1 MILQRSRFLHSLP
14 VDNERYLLIHA
25 VTHARLTIDRQLN
38 TVVDF
43 FATPRAWPDE
53 YPSLATTVSYDRE
66 TLSNCIADLIERGFI
81 TDKSA
86 DEELAETT
94 AKLGATYGRDPDEL
108 LDRYR
113 RELKEGAHAYWS
125 AGAARSIGD
134 LGSTGKRVDLLLFGD
149 CDVQMETDFLHQEAA
164 RRGIDLRIAATSP
177 DDVRLASEHKHDAIL
192 IGALRARH
200 HLTLDPAELQGPPH
214 AAYILQARALLE
226 ELRRRSAAPILID
239 NLPEPTVQPLG
250 LAERGL
256 NGHRTRFRTTNVV
269 LADLAAQLADVHVVD
284 VSAAMGAIGSERMID
299 DGHFGFTHLGSPGW
313 LLQRPESEKEAV
325 HGLFPD
331 IASLAELV
339 GGDPYGREAAMA
351 RPYRCPRRHA
361 RH

>member
-14 VDNERYLLIHA
+14 VGAKRYLLIHA
-25 VTHARLTIDRQLN
+25 VTHARLTIDQKLN

-43 FATPRAWPDE
+43 FAVPRLWPDD
-53 YPSLATTVSYDRE
+53 YSILSATVSYDRE

-94 AKLGATYGRDPDEL
+94 SKLSTTYGRDPDEL

-113 RELKEGAHAYWS
+113 RELKEGAVAYWS

-134 LGSTGKRVDLLLFGD
+134 LGTTHKRVDLLLFGD
-149 CDVQMETDFLHQEAA
+149 CDVQMETDFLRQEAA
-164 RRGIDLRIAATSP
+164 RRGVDLRIAATSP

-192 IGALRARH
+192 IGALSARH
-200 HLTLDPAELQGPPH
+200 HLTLDPSQLQGPPH
-214 AAYILQARALLE
+214 AAYILQARELLE

-256 NGHRTRFRTTNVV
+256 NGHRT
-269 LADLAAQLADVHVVD
+269 
-284 VSAAMGAIGSERMID
+284 
-299 DGHFGFTHLGSPGW
+299 
-313 LLQRPESEKEAV
+313 
-325 HGLFPD
+325 LF
-331 IASLAELV
+331 
-339 GGDPYGREAAMA
+339 A
-351 RPYRCPRRHA
+351 RPMSCSPISPRNCPMFM
-361 RH
+361 